1 MEVIAP
7 DALLGGYDQRVDVW
21 GIGVIFYMLLTLQNV
36 FESFEELCIGK
47 WTIPTSLNY
56 SIEAIRFLN
65 EILRWN
71 RDYRPFPD

>member
-1 MEVIAP
+1 
-7 DALLGGYDQRVDVW
+7 
-21 GIGVIFYMLLTLQNV
+21 MLLTLQNV
-36 FESFEELCIGK
+36 FDSFEELCIGK

-71 RDYRPFPD
+71 RDYRPFPDELMSHPYFKTNTDKLAKVKEQVPNLR